1 MGDHTK
7 NKIYP
12 DAYGNVKSGA
22 TTAQASSSLGNHL
35 RPPLL
40 PPQQPQTK
48 DMHTHTQTMGD
59 HKINKIH
66 SMADGTSKSVA
77 QPLGHHLRPPLPIP
91 SPPPPRTKKN
101 SRSSLCKCI
110 CWSLCILIT
119 LLIILAAI
127 IGILYLV
134 FKPKIPNYSVD
145 RLTISQLTVNLDLSL
160 YARFNIQITATNPN
174 KKIGIFYQKG
184 SHLSVWYMNT
194 NLCQG
199 SLPVFYQGHQN
210 KTVLN
215 VALSGQNQYGRTLL
229 AALQEQQQTGRIPLD
244 LKVDVP
250 VKIKLGKLKLK
261 KVRIFGKCMLV
272 VDNLSAN
279 NRISIKATSCKFR
292 LKL

>member
-1 MGDHTK
+1 MGDHTI
-7 NKIYP
+7 NKVYP
-12 DAYGNVKSGA
+12 VADAKSGV
-22 TTAQASSSLGNHL
+22 TPAQASSSLGHHL
-35 RPPLL
+35 RPPLE
-40 PPQQPQTK
+40 PPQPPQTK
-48 DMHTHTQTMGD
+48 NMHAHTQTTGD
-59 HKINKIH
+59 QKINKIH
-66 SMADGTSKSVA
+66 SMADGNTKSA
-77 QPLGHHLRPPLPIP
+77 IAPPLNHHLRPPLPP
-91 SPPPPRTKKN
+91 TPPPTHTKKQK
-101 SRSSLCKCI
+101 RSSCCKCI
-110 CWSLCILIT
+110 CWTLCILIT
-119 LLIILAAI
+119 LLVIFAAI

-145 RLTISQLTVNLDLSL
+145 RLTISQLTLNLDLSL
-160 YARFNIQITATNPN
+160 YARFNVQISATNPN

-184 SHLSVWYMNT
+184 SHLSVWYKNT

-229 AALQEQQQTGRIPLD
+229 AALQEQQQTGQIPLD

-250 VKIKLGKLKLK
+250 VKIQLGKLKLM
-261 KVRIFGKCMLV
+261 KVRILGKCMLV

-279 NRISIKATSCKFR
+279 NKISIKATTCKFR

>member
-1 MGDHTK
+1 MEDV
-7 NKIYP
+7 N
-12 DAYGNVKSGA
+12 AKSVIA
-22 TTAQASSSLGNHL
+22 PPRASTSLAHHL
-35 RPPLL
+35 RPPS
-40 PPQQPQTK
+40 PPRQPLRTINK
-48 DMHTHTQTMGD
+48 HTNTQTMGD
-59 HKINKIH
+59 HTTNKVH
-66 SMADGTSKSVA
+66 PVADTNVQSVA
-77 QPLGHHLRPPLPIP
+77 APPLRHHLRPPL
-91 SPPPPRTKKN
+91 SPPPPLPPRTKNRKGF
-101 SRSSLCKCI
+101 SCCKCI
-110 CWSLCILIT
+110 CWTLCILIT

-127 IGILYLV
+127 IGVLYLV
-134 FKPKIPNYSVD
+134 FKPKIPSYSVD
-145 RLTISQLTVNLDLSL
+145 RLTISQLTLNLDFSL
-160 YARFNIQITATNPN
+160 YARFNVRITATNPN

-184 SHLSVWYMNT
+184 SHLSVWYGNT

-229 AALQEQQQTGRIPLD
+229 AALQQQQQTGQIPLD

-261 KVRIFGKCMLV
+261 KVRILGKCMLV

-279 NRISIKATSCKFR
+279 NKISIKATSCKFR